1 MVSGEWCGG
10 GVIECVC
17 FIGALMAGGQP
28 ASRLAAISTAPAFA
42 LVNQD
47 GKKFSNADLEGKVT
61 LVSFI
66 FTTCNGTCP
75 ATTHRMASIQQELQ
89 RRGLGKAGSVQLI
102 SITLDP
108 ARDNP
113 ETLKRYMQLYDIEAS
128 NWNFLTGPVERV
140 NKVIAAWGMWAK
152 PAASGQL
159 DHPSRVYLLDSL
171 GRIREIYNLTFLKP
185 GWVCDD
191 IDLLLKESSG
201 NHGVKR

>member
-1 MVSGEWCGG
+1 M
-10 GVIECVC
+10 IEGVC
-17 FIGALMAGGQP
+17 FIVALMAGGQP
-28 ASRLAAISTAPAFA
+28 TSRLAVISTAPAFA

-47 GKKFSNADLEGKVT
+47 GKKFSKADLEGKVA

-89 RRGLGKAGSVQLI
+89 RRGLDKAGSVQLV

-108 ARDNP
+108 ARDKP
-113 ETLKRYMQLYDIEAS
+113 EALKRYMQLYDIDAG
-128 NWNFLTGPVERV
+128 NWNFLTGPVEHV
-140 NKVIAAWGMWAK
+140 KKVIPAWGMWAK
-152 PAASGQL
+152 PAANGQL

-201 NHGVKR
+201 NQGVKR

>member
-1 MVSGEWCGG
+1 MIEWA
-10 GVIECVC
+10 C
-17 FIGALMAGGQP
+17 FIVALMAGAQP
-28 ASRLAAISTAPAFA
+28 ASRLAVISTAPAFA

-47 GKKFSNADLEGKVT
+47 GKKFTNADLEGKVT

-89 RRGLGKAGSVQLI
+89 RRGLGKDGSVQLL

-108 ARDNP
+108 ARDKP
-113 ETLKRYMQLYDIEAS
+113 DALKRYLQLYDIEAR

-140 NKVIAAWGMWAK
+140 NKLIAAWGMWAK
-152 PAASGQL
+152 PATNGQL

-171 GRIREIYNLTFLKP
+171 GRVREIYNLTFLKP

-191 IDLLLKESSG
+191 IDLLLTESSG
-201 NHGVKR
+201 KYGVKR